1 MATLKEVRT
10 RTGMSEFRVRWYE
23 RVGLVDGIAR
33 TSGRQRR
40 YTEEQVVRLQQIASW
55 RQQGLSVRD
64 MKALVGQGEPPAARL
79 LDMVTELHRRVEG
92 LRTLAQATTAGT
104 IALAAGAP
112 GSPPAGAGRS
122 AAGSRAK
129 APPGRAQSR

>member
-1 MATLKEVRT
+1 
-10 RTGMSEFRVRWYE
+10 MSEFRVRWYE
-23 RVGLVDGIAR
+23 RVGLVHGVAR

-40 YTEEQVVRLQQIASW
+40 YTEEQVVRLEQIASW
-55 RQQGLSVRD
+55 RRQGLSVRD

-104 IALAAGAP
+104 SALVAGAP
-112 GSPPAGAGRS
+112 GSPPAS
-122 AAGSRAK
+122 AERNAAASRAK
-129 APPGRAQSR
+129 VPPGRAQSR